1 MRIKSKYFE
10 IFYNPVSKTYV
21 AYRGET
27 LKFQCSDYEEFKK
40 EVKKQDRKLYLGFR
54 KGSGKRE
61 SNKDIHN

>member
-40 EVKKQDRKLYLGFR
+40 EVKKQDKKLYMGF
-54 KGSGKRE
+54 SKRSKRYE

>member
-40 EVKKQDRKLYLGFR
+40 EVKKQEKKIF
-54 KGSGKRE
+54 
-61 SNKDIHN
+61 NKTKKAIDAWRINK